1 MRSTITSETVALEKR
16 NEELIET
23 IKKQRVEMEGL
34 VGGLE
39 RVVWDLER
47 SAEMVQG
54 EGVQEL
60 SGDVKMMEEEL
71 KG

>member
-39 RVVWDLER
+39 RVVGDLER

-54 EGVQEL
+54 EGVQGL

>member
-39 RVVWDLER
+39 RVVGDLER